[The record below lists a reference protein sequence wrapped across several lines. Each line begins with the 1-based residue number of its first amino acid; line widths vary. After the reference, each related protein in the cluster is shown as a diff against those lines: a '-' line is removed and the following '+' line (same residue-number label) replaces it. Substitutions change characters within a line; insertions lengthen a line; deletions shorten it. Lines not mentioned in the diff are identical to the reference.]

1 MEFEAIYI
9 NPEGKKYGCDATE
22 VGQLG
27 DGEYR
32 TKIGNKLWF
41 KDGELHR
48 EDGPAMIITKAG
60 IEKWYLNGE
69 HLTKSEWDNKMAPN
83 KLRDEGWDESD
94 IDLMSDLG
102 MFESSILDFKNFR
115 KLNRL

>member
-1 MEFEAIYI
+1 MEYDGIYI
-9 NPEGKKYGCDATE
+9 NPEGRRYGCDATE

-32 TKIGNKLWF
+32 TRRGTKLWF
-41 KDGELHR
+41 KDEVLHR
-48 EDGPAMIITKAG
+48 EDGPALITKDG
-60 IEKWYLNGE
+60 IENWYLNGKR
-69 HLTKSEWDNKMAPN
+69 LTKSEWDNKMAPN

-102 MFESSILDFKNFR
+102 MFETSILDFKNFR